1 MKKYI
6 GIDLGG
12 TNVRAARVDETGHVE
27 AMIKAPTGIEKGFDC
42 VMRMI
47 LDMIHE
53 VDEKQECLGIG
64 MGVPGPVDTVEQVMT
79 MSSNLPGF
87 AYQPIAKLLEAAT
100 GLPTFLNNDG
110 NAAGLGEAILGA
122 GRGCETVYYVTLSTG
137 IGGALIINQR
147 VHAGKHGYAGEIG
160 NLMIDRGREKISHLN
175 ANAVECEASGM
186 ALTRKGKALFGEAVQ
201 HAGHVFDLARAKN
214 PEALQLVDEMA
225 YDLAY
230 MFSLIAHICDPDVF
244 VLGGG
249 VMQGKDLF
257 LKPMETYFRTMIH
270 EGMQPIR
277 FVEAQLEEPGIIGAA
292 MLPMSLMEPS
302 NNRK

>member
-27 AMIKAPTGIEKGFDC
+27 AMIKAQTGIENGYDF
-42 VMRMI
+42 VMRNILSMI
-47 LDMIHE
+47 E
-53 VDEKQECLGIG
+53 QVDESKECLGIG
-64 MGVPGPVDTVEQVMT
+64 MGVPGPVDTVAQVMT

-87 AYQPIAKLLEAAT
+87 AHQPIAAQIEAAT
-100 GLPTFLNNDG
+100 GLPTFINNDG
-110 NAAGLGEAILGA
+110 NVAGLGEAILGA
-122 GRGCETVYYVTLSTG
+122 GRGCDTVYYVTLSTG
-137 IGGALIINQR
+137 IGGALVINQR

-175 ANAVECEASGM
+175 ANAIECEASGM
-186 ALTRKGKALFGEAVQ
+186 ALTRKGKALFGEDIQ
-201 HAGHVFDLARAKN
+201 HAGHVFDLARKN
-214 PEALQLVDEMA
+214 HPEALQLVDEMA

-230 MFSLIAHICDPDVF
+230 MFSLIAHVCDPDVF

-257 LKPMETYFRTMIH
+257 LQPMETYFRTMIH

-292 MLPMSLMEPS
+292 MLPMSLIEPS

>member
-27 AMIKAPTGIEKGFDC
+27 AMVKAPTGIENGYDF
-42 VMRMI
+42 VMRNILSMI
-47 LDMIHE
+47 E
-53 VDEKQECLGIG
+53 QVDESKECLGIG
-64 MGVPGPVDTVEQVMT
+64 MGVPGPVDTVAQVMT

-87 AYQPIAKLLEAAT
+87 AYQPIAAQIEAAT
-100 GLPTFLNNDG
+100 GLPTFINNDG
-110 NAAGLGEAILGA
+110 NVAGLGEAILGA
-122 GRGCETVYYVTLSTG
+122 GRGCDTVYYVTLSTG
-137 IGGALIINQR
+137 IGGALVINQR

-175 ANAVECEASGM
+175 ANAIECEASGM
-186 ALTRKGKALFGEAVQ
+186 ALTRKGKALFGEDIQ
-201 HAGHVFDLARAKN
+201 HAGHVFDLARKN
-214 PEALQLVDEMA
+214 HPEALQLVDEMA

-257 LKPMETYFRTMIH
+257 LQPMETYFRTMIH

-292 MLPMSLMEPS
+292 MLPMSLIEPS

>member
-27 AMIKAPTGIEKGFDC
+27 AMVKAPTGIENGYDF
-42 VMRMI
+42 VMRNILSMI
-47 LDMIHE
+47 E
-53 VDEKQECLGIG
+53 QVDESKECLGIG
-64 MGVPGPVDTVEQVMT
+64 MGVPGPVDTVAQVMT

-87 AYQPIAKLLEAAT
+87 AYQPIAGQIEAAT
-100 GLPTFLNNDG
+100 GLPTFINNDG
-110 NAAGLGEAILGA
+110 NVAGLGEAILGA
-122 GRGCETVYYVTLSTG
+122 GRGCDTVYYVTLSTG
-137 IGGALIINQR
+137 IGGALVINQR
-147 VHAGKHGYAGEIG
+147 VHSGKHGYAGEIG
-160 NLMIDRGREKISHLN
+160 NLMIDRGREKINHLN
-175 ANAVECEASGM
+175 ANAIECEASGM
-186 ALTRKGKALFGEAVQ
+186 ALTRTGKALFGEDIQ
-201 HAGHVFDLARAKN
+201 HAGHVFDLARKKH

-257 LKPMETYFRTMIH
+257 LQPMETYFRTMIH
-270 EGMQPIR
+270 EGMQPIH

-292 MLPMSLMEPS
+292 MLPMSLIEPS
-302 NNRK
+302 NDRK

>member
-27 AMIKAPTGIEKGFDC
+27 AMVKAPTGIENGYDF
-42 VMRMI
+42 VMRNILSMI
-47 LDMIHE
+47 E
-53 VDEKQECLGIG
+53 QVDESKECLGIG
-64 MGVPGPVDTVEQVMT
+64 MGVPGPVDTVAQVMT

-87 AYQPIAKLLEAAT
+87 AHQPIAAQIETAT
-100 GLPTFLNNDG
+100 GLPTFINNDG
-110 NAAGLGEAILGA
+110 NVAGLGEAILGA
-122 GRGCETVYYVTLSTG
+122 GRGCDTVYYVTLSTG
-137 IGGALIINQR
+137 IGGALVINQR

-175 ANAVECEASGM
+175 ANAIECEASGM
-186 ALTRKGKALFGEAVQ
+186 ALTRKGKARFGEDIQ
-201 HAGHVFDLARAKN
+201 HAGHVFDLARKKN

-257 LKPMETYFRTMIH
+257 LQPMETYFRTMIH

-292 MLPMSLMEPS
+292 MLPMSLIEPS

>member
-12 TNVRAARVDETGHVE
+12 TNVRVARVDESGHIE
-27 AMIKAPTGIEKGFDC
+27 AMVKSPTEIINGYDF
-42 VMRMI
+42 VMGNILAMI
-47 LDMIHE
+47 NQ
-53 VDEKQECLGIG
+53 VDEKKECLGIG
-64 MGVPGPVDTVEQVMT
+64 MGVPGPVDTVAQVMT

-87 AYQPIAKLLEAAT
+87 AHQPIAEQIEATT

-110 NAAGLGEAILGA
+110 NVAGLGEAILGA
-122 GRGCETVYYVTLSTG
+122 GRGCDTVYYVTLSTG
-137 IGGALIINQR
+137 IGGALVINQR

-160 NLMIDRGREKISHLN
+160 NLMIDRGREKINHLN

-186 ALTRKGKALFGEAVQ
+186 ALTRKGKELFGADIE
-201 HAGHVFDLARAKN
+201 HAGHVFDLARKHNSA
-214 PEALQLVDEMA
+214 ALRLVDEMA

-257 LKPMETYFRTMIH
+257 LQPMEAYFRTMIH
-270 EGMQPIR
+270 DGMQPIR
-277 FVEAQLEEPGIIGAA
+277 FEEAQLEEPGIIGAA
-292 MLPMSLMEPS
+292 MLPMSLIEPS
-302 NNRK
+302 NE

>member
-27 AMIKAPTGIEKGFDC
+27 AMIKAPTGIENGYDF
-42 VMRMI
+42 VMRNILSMI
-47 LDMIHE
+47 E
-53 VDEKQECLGIG
+53 QVDESKECLGIG
-64 MGVPGPVDTVEQVMT
+64 MGVPGPVDTVAQVMT

-87 AYQPIAKLLEAAT
+87 AHQPIAAQIEAAT
-100 GLPTFLNNDG
+100 GLPTFINNDG
-110 NAAGLGEAILGA
+110 NVAGLGEAILGA
-122 GRGCETVYYVTLSTG
+122 GRGCDTVYYVTLSTG
-137 IGGALIINQR
+137 IGGALVINQR

-175 ANAVECEASGM
+175 ANAIECEASGM
-186 ALTRKGKALFGEAVQ
+186 ALTRKGKALFGEDIQ
-201 HAGHVFDLARAKN
+201 HAGHVFDLARKN
-214 PEALQLVDEMA
+214 HPEALQLVDEMA

-230 MFSLIAHICDPDVF
+230 MFSLIAHVCDPDVF

-257 LKPMETYFRTMIH
+257 LQPMETYFRTMIH

-292 MLPMSLMEPS
+292 MLPMSLIEPS